1 MTPAARARIATWTQ
15 SLLDPASD
23 SLVELRDHGLALAGV
38 DPIRISFAL
47 AAGSGYV
54 VEAGEAGALEV
65 GRLRIAM
72 AADDLA
78 RELRALRRA
87 ADDARAEGSHGL
99 WLAAGLLGWDGGAL
113 APLWLMP
120 VELQRAPGGLR
131 LVAATGALP
140 RINQPLVEALAE
152 RGHVLGADGDLA
164 TLLDAAAALAEAQP
178 GWTLDRAARLVALS
192 FAAHDLRRDLD
203 SLDDAALDRAPIAW
217 LCGDATPP
225 ALAPRGRSIDR
236 LSARSEGRSTPQA
249 EGPTFTAPTEL
260 DSVTA
265 PLDADASQIAAI
277 AAIGAGES
285 FVLAGPPGS
294 GKSQTIA
301 NAIAHCAALGKT
313 ALVVSDRT
321 LALDVVHD
329 RLAAI
334 GLGDLCVNL
343 DKAPVPAAAL
353 ARVTRPAQ
361 PPRGPRD
368 PARLGEARTALDDYA
383 RALHAVGGFG
393 MSMHAA
399 LGRLVEL
406 RTAPCAALAE
416 ADAPSLDRHTFE
428 RRRRAVTELATAAAA
443 VEPVAT
449 HPWRAANVDR
459 LNADS
464 DACVTT
470 ASAALGEARIAVDEL
485 AAALAEV
492 AALVPGLMSRTPE
505 QLVALGELAR
515 LAAASAR
522 PGAELLTT
530 VRSAKD
536 DLDEKIALL
545 RARGVGTLDVP
556 RDPTAFLAIATR
568 HRALVTEVESTFGDV
583 APCETLDASALWTQ
597 LRRWSHS
604 AAPVR
609 YLALRTARAQVRAAG
624 HLESDAAMVTAL
636 EAVIAERACR
646 AALLAASEPARRWF
660 GDLVSADLLAASLGS
675 LETAVTWAGEL
686 RRAFDQVTVHGGETA
701 KQAAWRALVA
711 QVAATT
717 GETGTE
723 LTAFATLAAA
733 TVRWRAAL
741 AALAAATGIAE
752 SALGSGADH
761 LVQLRDQLE
770 LLSPLA
776 PALAD
781 WVRYQLARRA
791 AVDASIHAAIA
802 AIDRGEVAAAELAAT
817 WERATLLGW
826 ADSELARWPALA
838 RFDGAA
844 HHARITSFGELERS
858 TLALGRARALA
869 ARTAA
874 CVLATPAA
882 VAAHLD
888 PVRPPFDV
896 VIFDEASRLPTGAA
910 LGALARAN
918 AVIVI
923 GDDRQLSPARGPGLY
938 ADAIAAGLPVL
949 LLGAHYRSRHED
961 LFALPATRTY
971 AGRIQVLP
979 AAQRTGERGVSWR
992 DGTSDAAIGE
1002 AVRRGRSVAIV
1013 ALSAEIRGEL
1023 EAKLEAARVEH
1034 VLVATPDRMMGDE
1047 RDVIVLA
1054 AYGPFD
1060 ALAMPQGESWLNV
1073 AVTRA
1078 RDQLVVVS
1086 PHDPAALGDE
1096 LGDALGDAPAHR
1108 ELAELL
1114 RFARAGG
1121 GVGCSAGAAP
1131 ASPITAAI
1139 ARALMDR
1146 GWTLRHRVGV
1156 GPYKLDL
1163 AVVDPDDDARFVL
1176 AIEHDGEGYAS
1187 AGSARDRDRL
1197 RAQQLAQLG
1206 WRTHRIWS
1214 FDWWYDSEREIQ
1226 RAHGAIVAAIAALR
1240 QKRVATGPTAA
1251 PRFARGTVP
1260 ARGSRPTAVT
1270 AELASGSGPAPLCGS
1285 IDNAQTTPMRLAR
1298 GAIAIAPYVAA
1309 AIPAGRRAPDDMFA
1323 ARHGAE
1329 LGKVVEQVLAAEA
1342 PMHVDLLARRVG
1354 AYFGVGRMT
1363 PEVSAQVKAAITG
1376 RGRLGDEQGVVWRVD
1391 QDPATLPGVRVAS
1404 SAPGTRRDIAEVP
1417 LSELAAAARVVVERA
1432 GGISSADLVRD
1443 AARLLGY
1450 GRIDSR
1456 VTERVARGVQ
1466 LAQAR
1471 ELIAIEAGR
1480 AHVLS

>member
-15 SLLDPASD
+15 SLLDPATD
-23 SLVELRDHGLALAGV
+23 SLIELRDHGLALAGV

-54 VEAGEAGALEV
+54 VEAGEVGALEV
-65 GRLRIAM
+65 GRLRIEM
-72 AADDLA
+72 PADDLA
-78 RELRALRRA
+78 RELRMLRRA
-87 ADDARAEGSHGL
+87 GDDARAEGSHGL
-99 WLAAGLLGWDGGAL
+99 WLAAGLLAWEGGAV

-140 RINQPLVEALAE
+140 RVNQPLVDALAE
-152 RGHVLGADGDLA
+152 RGHVLAADSDLA
-164 TLLDAAAALAEAQP
+164 TMLDAAAALAETQP

-203 SLDDAALDRAPIAW
+203 GLGDAALERAPIAW

-225 ALAPRGRSIDR
+225 ALAP
-236 LSARSEGRSTPQA
+236 
-249 EGPTFTAPTEL
+249 TER
-260 DSVTA
+260 DGVSA

-301 NAIAHCAALGKT
+301 NAIAHCAGLGKT

-321 LALDVVHD
+321 LALEVVRE
-329 RLAAI
+329 RLAGI
-334 GLGDLCVNL
+334 GLGDLCVLL
-343 DKAPVPAAAL
+343 DGDAAPTAAL
-353 ARVTRPAQ
+353 ARVVRPTQ

-368 PARLGEARTALDDYA
+368 PARLGEVRAALDDYA
-383 RALHAVGGFG
+383 HALHAVGGFG

-406 RTAPCAALAE
+406 RPAPCAALAE
-416 ADAPSLDRHTFE
+416 ADAPSLDRHTFD
-428 RRRRAVTELATAAAA
+428 RRKRAVTELASAAAA
-443 VEPVAT
+443 VEPIAT
-449 HPWRAANVDR
+449 HPWRAANIDR
-459 LNADS
+459 LNADA

-470 ASAALGEARIAVDEL
+470 AAAALGEARTAVDEL
-485 AAALAEV
+485 AAALADV
-492 AALVPGLMSRTPE
+492 AALVPGLISRTPD

-515 LAAASAR
+515 LAAVSAR

-530 VRSAKD
+530 VRNAKD
-536 DLDEKIALL
+536 DLDEKIALI
-545 RARGVGTLDVP
+545 RARGVGALDVP

-583 APCETLDASALWTQ
+583 AACETLDAPALWTQ

-604 AAPVR
+604 AAPLR
-609 YLALRTARAQVRAAG
+609 YVALRAARAQVRAAG
-624 HLESDAAMVTAL
+624 QLESDDAMVTAL

-660 GDLVSADLLAASLGS
+660 GDLVSADLLAAPLAS
-675 LETAVTWAGEL
+675 LEAAVTWAGEL

-701 KQAAWRALVA
+701 RQAAWRALVA
-711 QVAATT
+711 QVAATP
-717 GETGTE
+717 GETGSE
-723 LTAFATLAAA
+723 LRSFATLATA
-733 TVRWRAAL
+733 TARWRAAH
-741 AALAAATGIAE
+741 AALATATGIAE
-752 SALGSGADH
+752 SALGSGAEH

-770 LLSPLA
+770 LLTPA
-776 PALAD
+776 AAALAD

-802 AIDRGEVAAAELAAT
+802 AIDRGDVAAAELAGT

-826 ADSELARWPALA
+826 ADSELTRWPALA
-838 RFDGAA
+838 QFDGGT

-869 ARTAA
+869 GARTAT

-888 PVRPPFDV
+888 QARPAFDV

-910 LGALARAN
+910 LGALARAT
-918 AVIVI
+918 AVVVV
-923 GDDRQLSPARGPGLY
+923 GDDRQLSPLRGTGLY
-938 ADAIAAGLPVL
+938 ADALAAGLPVL
-949 LLGAHYRSRHED
+949 ALGAHYRSRHED

-971 AGRIQVLP
+971 AGRIQLLP
-979 AAQRTGERGVSWR
+979 TAQRTSERGVSWR

-1013 ALSAEIRGEL
+1013 ALSAEVRAEL

-1073 AVTRA
+1073 AITRA

-1086 PHDPAALGDE
+1086 PHDPEALSDE

-1114 RFARAGG
+1114 RFARSGG
-1121 GVGCSAGAAP
+1121 GIACSAGAAP

-1146 GWTLRHRVGV
+1146 GWTLRHRVGI

-1163 AVVDPDDDARFVL
+1163 AVVDPDDDSRFVL
-1176 AIEHDGEGYAS
+1176 AIEHDGEAYAS

-1206 WRTHRIWS
+1206 WRTHRIWA
-1214 FDWWYDSEREIQ
+1214 FDWWHDSEREIQ

-1240 QKRVATGPTAA
+1240 QKRVASGPTAA

-1260 ARGSRPTAVT
+1260 ARGSRPTAV
-1270 AELASGSGPAPLCGS
+1270 AVELASGSGPAPVPLPL
-1285 IDNAQTTPMRLAR
+1285 DNAQTAPMRLAR

-1342 PMHVDLLARRVG
+1342 PMHVDLLTRRVG

-1363 PEVSAQVKAAITG
+1363 PEVAAQVKTAITG
-1376 RGRLGDEQGVVWRVD
+1376 RGRLGYEQGVVWRVD
-1391 QDPATLPGVRVAS
+1391 QDPAALPGVRVAS
-1404 SAPGTRRDIAEVP
+1404 SAPGTRRDIAEIP

-1450 GRIDSR
+1450 ARMDSR
-1456 VTERVARGVQ
+1456 VTERVNRGVQ

-1471 ELIAIEAGR
+1471 ELIAIEGGR